1 MFSSGPL
8 PGGFGSLQRAC
19 PPGGTPSQLGS
30 LHRARPHREGTHK
43 HLKTSGLEKQSTQL
57 CEVHQWQSEQAAV
70 AARALP
76 DFSAVPN
83 SPVFDR
89 NRKDEGRFGRSK
101 ELNHR
106 GCLGADELQGPVQRL
121 TLRGGREHR
130 GTVAAARQFLSKLAF
145 SVPRPEPRL
154 YPAACDRC
162 GVQQAKARTNQPAG
176 LGTGSFAARGAHI
189 CVHWQLASLLSS
201 KPRAS

>member
-1 MFSSGPL
+1 MISVESQKKITPQPPYQPLGWSYRYHICRHENVTVNSRMTQSNLFSSGPL
-8 PGGFGSLQRAC
+8 PGVFGSLQRAC

-76 DFSAVPN
+76 DFSAVQN

-101 ELNHR
+101 ELNHKSSLP
-106 GCLGADELQGPVQRL
+106 GGVLGL
-121 TLRGGREHR
+121 TSCKDLC
-130 GTVAAARQFLSKLAF
+130 S
-145 SVPRPEPRL
+145 
-154 YPAACDRC
+154 D
-162 GVQQAKARTNQPAG
+162 
-176 LGTGSFAARGAHI
+176 
-189 CVHWQLASLLSS
+189 
-201 KPRAS
+201 